1 MYNLTGKVAL
11 VTGAGGKNGIGR
23 AIATRLAKEGADV
36 AVNDMTEHPYAAD
49 QPDWQGL
56 PDVVREIEAMGQR
69 AISVVADVTDA
80 AQVKAMVDKTVAHF
94 GKIDILVNNA
104 GTIAGKDRVPVVD
117 LAEEDWDR
125 VQRVNVKGVFLCSQ
139 AVARHLIAQGTGGK
153 IINMSSVTG
162 KRGSARFAA
171 YSASKFA
178 VIGFT
183 QSLASEL
190 APYQVNVNAICPG
203 LVDTERFGHLA
214 SVLMPQNLSADE
226 QLSEYTRRSKAAVPI
241 GRLAEGADVAKMA
254 AFLASDEAAYLSG
267 VSITV
272 AGRRDGNGLSIT
284 ARCVGRSDPFH
295 RRS

>member
-1 MYNLTGKVAL
+1 MYNLNGKVAL

-23 AIATRLAKEGADV
+23 AIATRLAREGADV
-36 AVNDMTEHPYAAD
+36 AVNDITEHPYAAD
-49 QPDWQGL
+49 QSDWQGL

-69 AISVVADVTDA
+69 AISVVADVADA
-80 AQVKAMVDKTVAHF
+80 AQVKEMVDQTVAHF

-139 AVARHLIAQGTGGK
+139 AVARHLITQGTGGK

-214 SVLMPQNLSADE
+214 SVLMPENLSADE
-226 QLSEYTRRSKAAVPI
+226 QLAEYARRSEAAVPI

-272 AGRRDGNGLSIT
+272 SGGTVMD
-284 ARCVGRSDPFH
+284 
-295 RRS
+295 

>member
-1 MYNLTGKVAL
+1 MYNLNGKVAL
-11 VTGAGGKNGIGR
+11 VTGAGGKYGIGR

-49 QPDWQGL
+49 QAEWQGL
-56 PDVVREIEAMGQR
+56 PDVVGEIEAMGRR
-69 AISVVADVTDA
+69 AISVVADVADA
-80 AQVKAMVDKTVAHF
+80 VQVKEMVDQTVAHF

-104 GTIAGKDRVPVVD
+104 GTLAGKDRVPVVD

-139 AVARHLIAQGTGGK
+139 AVARHLITQGTGGK

-183 QSLASEL
+183 QSLACEL

-214 SVLMPQNLSADE
+214 SVLMPENLSADE
-226 QLSEYTRRSKAAVPI
+226 QLAEYARRSEAAVPI

-272 AGRRDGNGLSIT
+272 AGGTVMD
-284 ARCVGRSDPFH
+284 
-295 RRS
+295 

>member
-1 MYNLTGKVAL
+1 MYNLNGKVAL
-11 VTGAGGKNGIGR
+11 VTGAGGRNGIGR

-36 AVNDMTEHPYAAD
+36 AVNDIAEHPYAAD
-49 QPDWQGL
+49 QSDWQGL
-56 PDVVREIEAMGQR
+56 PGVVSEIEAMGQR
-69 AISVVADVTDA
+69 ALSVVADVGDA
-80 AQVKAMVDKTVAHF
+80 EQVRQMVDQTVAHF

-104 GTIAGKDRVPVVD
+104 GTIAGKDRLPVVD
-117 LAEEDWDR
+117 LAEADWDR

-153 IINMSSVTG
+153 IINLSSVTG

-183 QSLASEL
+183 QCLAQEL

-203 LVDTERFGHLA
+203 LVDTERMGHLA
-214 SVLMPQNLSADE
+214 SVLMPDTLSTDE
-226 QLSEYTRRSKAAVPI
+226 QLTEYTRRSEAAVPF
-241 GRLAEGADVAKMA
+241 GRLAEGTDIAKMA
-254 AFLASDEAAYLSG
+254 AFLASDEAAYLTG

-272 AGRRDGNGLSIT
+272 SGGTVMD
-284 ARCVGRSDPFH
+284 
-295 RRS
+295 

>member
-1 MYNLTGKVAL
+1 MYNLNGKVAL

-36 AVNDMTEHPYAAD
+36 AVNDITDHPYAAD
-49 QPDWQGL
+49 QTDWQGL

-69 AISVVADVTDA
+69 AISVVADVSDA
-80 AQVKAMVDKTVAHF
+80 KQVREMVNQTVTHF

-104 GTIAGKDRVPVVD
+104 GTIAGKDRVHVVD

-183 QSLASEL
+183 QSLAHEL
-190 APYQVNVNAICPG
+190 APYQINVNAICPG

-214 SVLMPQNLSADE
+214 SVLMPDHLSPDE
-226 QLSEYTRRSKAAVPI
+226 QISEYARRSEAAVPL
-241 GRLAEGADVAKMA
+241 GRLAEGEDVAKMA
-254 AFLASDEAAYLSG
+254 AFLASDQAAYLTG

-272 AGRRDGNGLSIT
+272 AGGSVMD
-284 ARCVGRSDPFH
+284 
-295 RRS
+295 

>member
-1 MYNLTGKVAL
+1 MYNLDGKVAL
-11 VTGAGGKNGIGR
+11 VTGAGGRNGIGR

-36 AVNDMTEHPYAAD
+36 AVNDIAEHPYATD
-49 QPDWQGL
+49 QGDWQGL
-56 PDVVREIEAMGQR
+56 PDLVREIQAIGRR
-69 AISVVADVTDA
+69 AISVLADVGDA
-80 AQVKAMVDKTVAHF
+80 EQVRQMVDQTVAHF

-104 GTIAGKDRVPVVD
+104 GTIAGKDRLPVVD

-139 AVARHLIAQGTGGK
+139 AVSRHLIAQGTGGK

-183 QSLASEL
+183 QCLAQEL

-203 LVDTERFGHLA
+203 LVDTERMGHLA
-214 SVLMPQNLSADE
+214 SVLMPDTLSADE
-226 QLSEYTRRSKAAVPI
+226 QLTEYTRRSEAAVPL
-241 GRLAEGADVAKMA
+241 GRLAEGTDVAKMA
-254 AFLASDEAAYLSG
+254 AFLASDEAAYLTG

-272 AGRRDGNGLSIT
+272 SGGTVMD
-284 ARCVGRSDPFH
+284 
-295 RRS
+295 

>member
-1 MYNLTGKVAL
+1 MYTLNGKVAL

-36 AVNDMTEHPYAAD
+36 AVNDITEHPYAAD
-49 QPDWQGL
+49 QADWQGL
-56 PDVVREIEAMGQR
+56 LDLVREIEAMGQR
-69 AISVVADVTDA
+69 AISVVADVADA
-80 AQVKAMVDKTVAHF
+80 EQVHQMVDQTVAHF

-117 LAEEDWDR
+117 LTEEDWDR

-139 AVARHLIAQGTGGK
+139 VVARHLIAQGTGGK

-183 QSLASEL
+183 QCLAQEL

-203 LVDTERFGHLA
+203 LVDTERIAHLA
-214 SVLMPQNLSADE
+214 SVLMPDNLSADE
-226 QLSEYTRRSKAAVPI
+226 KLSEYARRSEAAVPL

-254 AFLASDEAAYLSG
+254 AFLASDEAAYLTG

-272 AGRRDGNGLSIT
+272 SGGTVMD
-284 ARCVGRSDPFH
+284 
-295 RRS
+295 

>member
-1 MYNLTGKVAL
+1 MYNLHGKVAL

-36 AVNDMTEHPYAAD
+36 AVNDITEHPYASD
-49 QPDWQGL
+49 QTDWQGL

-69 AISVVADVTDA
+69 AISVVADVSDA
-80 AQVKAMVDKTVAHF
+80 KQVGEMVDKTVAHF

-104 GTIAGKDRVPVVD
+104 GTMAGKDRVPVVD

-125 VQRVNVKGVFLCSQ
+125 VQRVNVKGVFLCSR

-183 QSLASEL
+183 QSLACEL

-203 LVDTERFGHLA
+203 LVETERFGHLA
-214 SVLMPQNLSADE
+214 SVLMPENLSADE
-226 QLSEYTRRSKAAVPI
+226 QLSEYARRSEAAVPL
-241 GRLAEGADVAKMA
+241 GRLAEGEDVAKMA

-272 AGRRDGNGLSIT
+272 SGGTVMD
-284 ARCVGRSDPFH
+284 
-295 RRS
+295 

>member
-1 MYNLTGKVAL
+1 MYNLNGKVAL

-36 AVNDMTEHPYAAD
+36 AVNDITEHPYAAD
-49 QPDWQGL
+49 QAEWQGL

-69 AISVVADVTDA
+69 SISVVADVSDA
-80 AQVKAMVDKTVAHF
+80 KQVGEMIDKTVAHF

-104 GTIAGKDRVPVVD
+104 GTIAGKDRVLVVD

-139 AVARHLIAQGTGGK
+139 AVSRRLITQRTGGK
-153 IINMSSVTG
+153 IINISSVTG
-162 KRGSARFAA
+162 KQGSARYAA

-183 QSLASEL
+183 QSLAHEL
-190 APYQVNVNAICPG
+190 APYQVNVNAICPS
-203 LVDTERFGHLA
+203 LVDTERVGHLA
-214 SVLMPQNLSADE
+214 SALMPEGLSADE
-226 QLSEYTRRSKAAVPI
+226 QRAEFARRNVAAVPL

-254 AFLASDEAAYLSG
+254 AFLASDEAAYLTGLS
-267 VSITV
+267 VTV
-272 AGRRDGNGLSIT
+272 AGGLMMY
-284 ARCVGRSDPFH
+284 
-295 RRS
+295 

>member
-1 MYNLTGKVAL
+1 MYNLNGKVAL

-36 AVNDMTEHPYAAD
+36 AVNDITEHPYAAD
-49 QPDWQGL
+49 QADWQGL
-56 PDVVREIEAMGQR
+56 PDVVREIEAMGQS
-69 AISVVADVTDA
+69 AISVVADVA
-80 AQVKAMVDKTVAHF
+80 NAKQVREMLDQTVAHF

-183 QSLASEL
+183 QSLAQEL

-203 LVDTERFGHLA
+203 LVDTERIAHLA
-214 SVLMPQNLSADE
+214 SVLMPDNLSADE
-226 QLSEYTRRSKAAVPI
+226 QLSEYARRSEAAVPF
-241 GRLAEGADVAKMA
+241 GRLAEGTDVAKMA
-254 AFLASDEAAYLSG
+254 AFLASDEAAYLTG

-272 AGRRDGNGLSIT
+272 SGGSVMD
-284 ARCVGRSDPFH
+284 
-295 RRS
+295 

>member
-1 MYNLTGKVAL
+1 MYNLNGKVAL

-36 AVNDMTEHPYAAD
+36 AVNDITDHPYAAD
-49 QPDWQGL
+49 QTDWQGL
-56 PDVVREIEAMGQR
+56 PDVVHEIKAMGQR
-69 AISVVADVTDA
+69 AISVVADVSDA
-80 AQVKAMVDKTVAHF
+80 KQVREMVNQTVTHF

-104 GTIAGKDRVPVVD
+104 GTIAGKDRVHVVD

-183 QSLASEL
+183 QSLAYEL

-214 SVLMPQNLSADE
+214 SVLMPDHLSPDE
-226 QLSEYTRRSKAAVPI
+226 QISEYARRSEAAVPL
-241 GRLAEGADVAKMA
+241 GRLAEGEDVAKMA
-254 AFLASDEAAYLSG
+254 AFLASDQAAYLTG

-272 AGRRDGNGLSIT
+272 AGGSVMD
-284 ARCVGRSDPFH
+284 
-295 RRS
+295 

>member
-1 MYNLTGKVAL
+1 MYNLNGKVAL

-36 AVNDMTEHPYAAD
+36 AINDITEHPYAAD
-49 QPDWQGL
+49 QAAWQGL

-69 AISVVADVTDA
+69 AISVVADVADTE
-80 AQVKAMVDKTVAHF
+80 QVKEMVDQTVAHF

-104 GTIAGKDRVPVVD
+104 GMIAGKDRVPVVD

-139 AVARHLIAQGTGGK
+139 AVARHLITQGTGGK

-183 QSLASEL
+183 QSLACEL

-214 SVLMPQNLSADE
+214 SVLMPENLSPDE
-226 QLSEYTRRSKAAVPI
+226 QLSEYARRSEATVPI

-272 AGRRDGNGLSIT
+272 SGGTVMD
-284 ARCVGRSDPFH
+284 
-295 RRS
+295 

>member
-11 VTGAGGKNGIGR
+11 VTGAGGKYGIGR

-49 QPDWQGL
+49 QPDWHGL
-56 PDVVREIEAMGQR
+56 PAVVREIEAMGQR

-80 AQVKAMVDKTVAHF
+80 EQVKGMVDQTVAHF

-272 AGRRDGNGLSIT
+272 AGGTVMD
-284 ARCVGRSDPFH
+284 
-295 RRS
+295 

>member
-1 MYNLTGKVAL
+1 MYNLNGKVAL

-36 AVNDMTEHPYAAD
+36 AVNDITEHPYAAD
-49 QPDWQGL
+49 QTEWQGL
-56 PDVVREIEAMGQR
+56 PDVVREIEAIGR
-69 AISVVADVTDA
+69 RSISVVADVGDA
-80 AQVKAMVDKTVAHF
+80 KQVGEMVDKTVAHF

-183 QSLASEL
+183 QSLACEL
-190 APYQVNVNAICPG
+190 APYRVNVNAICPG
-203 LVDTERFGHLA
+203 LVETERFGHLA
-214 SVLMPQNLSADE
+214 SVLMPENLSADE
-226 QLSEYTRRSKAAVPI
+226 KLAEYERRSEAAVPI

-272 AGRRDGNGLSIT
+272 SGGTVMD
-284 ARCVGRSDPFH
+284 
-295 RRS
+295 

>member
-1 MYNLTGKVAL
+1 MYNLNGKVAL

-23 AIATRLAKEGADV
+23 AIATRLAKNGADV
-36 AVNDMTEHPYAAD
+36 AVNDITEHPYAAD
-49 QPDWQGL
+49 QADWQGL
-56 PDVVREIEAMGQR
+56 PDLVREIEAMGQR
-69 AISVVADVTDA
+69 AISVVADVA
-80 AQVKAMVDKTVAHF
+80 EAEQVHEMVDQTVAHF
-94 GKIDILVNNA
+94 GKMDILVNNA

-125 VQRVNVKGVFLCSQ
+125 VQQVNVKGVFLCSQ
-139 AVARHLIAQGTGGK
+139 VVARHLIAQGTGGK

-183 QSLASEL
+183 QCLAQEL

-203 LVDTERFGHLA
+203 LVDTERISHLA
-214 SVLMPQNLSADE
+214 SVLMPDNLSADE
-226 QLSEYTRRSKAAVPI
+226 KLAEYARRSEAAVPL

-254 AFLASDEAAYLSG
+254 AFLASDEAAYLTG

-272 AGRRDGNGLSIT
+272 SGGTVMD
-284 ARCVGRSDPFH
+284 
-295 RRS
+295 

>member
-1 MYNLTGKVAL
+1 MYNLNGKVAL

-36 AVNDMTEHPYAAD
+36 AVNDITEHPYAAA
-49 QPDWQGL
+49 QADWQGL
-56 PDVVREIEAMGQR
+56 PDLVREIEAMGQR
-69 AISVVADVTDA
+69 AISIVADVADVE
-80 AQVKAMVDKTVAHF
+80 QVKGLVDQTVAHF

-183 QSLASEL
+183 QSLACEL

-226 QLSEYTRRSKAAVPI
+226 QLSEYARRSEAAVPI

-272 AGRRDGNGLSIT
+272 SGGSVMD
-284 ARCVGRSDPFH
+284 
-295 RRS
+295 

>member
-1 MYNLTGKVAL
+1 MYNLNGKVAL

-36 AVNDMTEHPYAAD
+36 AVNDITEHPYAAD
-49 QPDWQGL
+49 QADWQGL
-56 PDVVREIEAMGQR
+56 PDVVREIKAMEQD
-69 AISVVADVTDA
+69 AISVVADVADA
-80 AQVKAMVDKTVAHF
+80 EQVKEMVDKTVAHF

-104 GTIAGKDRVPVVD
+104 GTMAGKDRVPVVD
-117 LAEEDWDR
+117 LAEADWDR

-183 QSLASEL
+183 QSLACEL

-203 LVDTERFGHLA
+203 LVETERFGHLA
-214 SVLMPQNLSADE
+214 SVLMPDNLSADE
-226 QLSEYTRRSKAAVPI
+226 KLSEYERRSEAAVPI

-272 AGRRDGNGLSIT
+272 SGGTVMD
-284 ARCVGRSDPFH
+284 
-295 RRS
+295 

>member
-36 AVNDMTEHPYAAD
+36 AVNDITEHPYAAD
-49 QPDWQGL
+49 QTEWQGL
-56 PDVVREIEAMGQR
+56 PDVVREIEAMGRR
-69 AISVVADVTDA
+69 AISLVADVGDA
-80 AQVKAMVDKTVAHF
+80 EQVKAMVDKTVAHF

-183 QSLASEL
+183 QSLACEL

-203 LVDTERFGHLA
+203 LVETERFGHLA
-214 SVLMPQNLSADE
+214 SVLMPENLSADE
-226 QLSEYTRRSKAAVPI
+226 KLSEYERRSEAAVPI

-272 AGRRDGNGLSIT
+272 SGGTVMD
-284 ARCVGRSDPFH
+284 
-295 RRS
+295 

>member
-1 MYNLTGKVAL
+1 MYNLNGKVAL

-36 AVNDMTEHPYAAD
+36 AVNDITEHPYTTD
-49 QPDWQGL
+49 QGDWQGL
-56 PDVVREIEAMGQR
+56 PDLVREIEAMGQR
-69 AISVVADVTDA
+69 AISVVADVGDA
-80 AQVKAMVDKTVAHF
+80 EQVQQMVDQTVAHF

-104 GTIAGKDRVPVVD
+104 GTIAGKDRLPVVD

-139 AVARHLIAQGTGGK
+139 AVARRLIAQGTGGK

-183 QSLASEL
+183 QCLAQEL

-203 LVDTERFGHLA
+203 LVDTERMGHLA
-214 SVLMPQNLSADE
+214 SVLMPDTLSADE
-226 QLSEYTRRSKAAVPI
+226 QLSEYTRRSEAAVPI
-241 GRLAEGADVAKMA
+241 GRLAEGTDIAKMA
-254 AFLASDEAAYLSG
+254 AFLASGEAAYLTG
-267 VSITV
+267 IAITV
-272 AGRRDGNGLSIT
+272 SGGTVMD
-284 ARCVGRSDPFH
+284 
-295 RRS
+295 

>member
-1 MYNLTGKVAL
+1 MYNLNGKVAL

-36 AVNDMTEHPYAAD
+36 AINDITEHPYAAD
-49 QPDWQGL
+49 QTEWQGL
-56 PDVVREIEAMGQR
+56 PDVVREIEAIGRR
-69 AISVVADVTDA
+69 AISTVADVSDA
-80 AQVKAMVDKTVAHF
+80 KQVGEMVDKTVAHF

-162 KRGSARFAA
+162 KQGSARYAA

-178 VIGFT
+178 VIGLT
-183 QSLASEL
+183 QSLAHEL
-190 APYQVNVNAICPG
+190 APYQVNVNAICPS
-203 LVDTERFGHLA
+203 LVDTERVGHLA
-214 SVLMPQNLSADE
+214 SALMPEDLSADE
-226 QLSEYTRRSKAAVPI
+226 QRSEFARRNVAAVPL
-241 GRLAEGADVAKMA
+241 GRLAEGTDVAKMA
-254 AFLASDEAAYLSG
+254 AFLASDEAAYL
-267 VSITV
+267 T
-272 AGRRDGNGLSIT
+272 GLSVT
-284 ARCVGRSDPFH
+284 VSGGSMMY
-295 RRS
+295 

>member
-1 MYNLTGKVAL
+1 MYNLNGKVAL

-36 AVNDMTEHPYAAD
+36 AVNDITEHPYAAD
-49 QPDWQGL
+49 QADWQGL
-56 PDVVREIEAMGQR
+56 PDVVREIEAMGQS

-80 AQVKAMVDKTVAHF
+80 KQVREMVDQTVAHF

-125 VQRVNVKGVFLCSQ
+125 VQGVNVKGVFLCSQ

-183 QSLASEL
+183 QSLAQEL

-203 LVDTERFGHLA
+203 LVDTERIAHLA
-214 SVLMPQNLSADE
+214 SVLMPDNLSADE
-226 QLSEYTRRSKAAVPI
+226 QLSEYARRSEAAVPF
-241 GRLAEGADVAKMA
+241 GRLAEGTDVAKMA
-254 AFLASDEAAYLSG
+254 AFLASDEAAYLTG

-272 AGRRDGNGLSIT
+272 SGGSVMD
-284 ARCVGRSDPFH
+284 
-295 RRS
+295 